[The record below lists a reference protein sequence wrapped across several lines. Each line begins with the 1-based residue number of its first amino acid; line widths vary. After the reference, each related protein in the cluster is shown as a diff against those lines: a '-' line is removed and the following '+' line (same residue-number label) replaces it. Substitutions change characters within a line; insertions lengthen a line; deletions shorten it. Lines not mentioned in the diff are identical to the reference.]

1 MRRLLGHALVRL
13 GNILIG
19 HGVSVVSSTPSQQW
33 IIDGSEVQQ
42 APEGPTVIWAVNGS
56 SVSNTEV

>member
-1 MRRLLGHALVRL
+1 MAFGFGFGFGFWLNMLK
-13 GNILIG
+13 NQ
-19 HGVSVVSSTPSQQW
+19 SVKQDIPW